1 MASLLDRFDSV
12 SRLFFVFQS
21 IGSIFLKIPVFTTAI
36 KRFVLGNSNSAA
48 SDLELLPNDRFVA
61 ECEGL
66 MYLKGVLISEK
77 ILFKELHDMSLE
89 LGQPLATVLVSSQET
104 CRICSKAL
112 VVESKVH
119 PVVIYS
125 LYRGTYLGSCITKVC
140 RKCKLYEHYGYWSHG
155 KKKHFTN
162 ESLQLE
168 FLLSTED
175 TAFEFSLLQQY
186 AHLLV
191 LGALPFSTFAASY
204 NRLFNYHNVDP
215 EVCEVHPRVKRL
227 KKYVINCKLCL
238 LL

>member
-1 MASLLDRFDSV
+1 MAKPMKSLELHYPMIQIMASLLDRFDLV

-48 SDLELLPNDRFVA
+48 SDLELLLNDRFVA

-125 LYRGTYLGSCITKVC
+125 LTHRGTYLGSEKPICD
-140 RKCKLYEHYGYWSHG
+140 
-155 KKKHFTN
+155 KH
-162 ESLQLE
+162 
-168 FLLSTED
+168 
-175 TAFEFSLLQQY
+175 
-186 AHLLV
+186 
-191 LGALPFSTFAASY
+191 
-204 NRLFNYHNVDP
+204 LF
-215 EVCEVHPRVKRL
+215 
-227 KKYVINCKLCL
+227 
-238 LL
+238 